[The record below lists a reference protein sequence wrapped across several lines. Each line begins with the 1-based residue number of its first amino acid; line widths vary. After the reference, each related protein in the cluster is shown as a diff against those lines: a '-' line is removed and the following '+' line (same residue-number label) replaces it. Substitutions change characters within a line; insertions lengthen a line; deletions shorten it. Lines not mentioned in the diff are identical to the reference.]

1 MNKIRVLIVDDE
13 DDFRETLVNRL
24 QNRGFVV
31 DGVPTGEKALE
42 WLAHQDCD
50 IVVLDM
56 LMPGMHGVE
65 CLKQI
70 KKVKP
75 RVEVIL
81 LTGHGTV
88 QLGIMSLKM
97 GAFDYVMKP
106 APLDELIEKIE
117 LAFEKKG
124 A

>member
-1 MNKIRVLIVDDE
+1 
-13 DDFRETLVNRL
+13 
-24 QNRGFVV
+24 
-31 DGVPTGEKALE
+31 
-42 WLAHQDCD
+42 
-50 IVVLDM
+50 
-56 LMPGMHGVE
+56 
-65 CLKQI
+65 
-70 KKVKP
+70 
-75 RVEVIL
+75 VEVIL